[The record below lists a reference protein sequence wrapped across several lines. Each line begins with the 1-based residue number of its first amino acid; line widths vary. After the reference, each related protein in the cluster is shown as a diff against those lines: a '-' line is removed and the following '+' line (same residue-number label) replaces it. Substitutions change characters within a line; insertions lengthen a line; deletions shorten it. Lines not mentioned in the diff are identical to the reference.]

1 MRLLS
6 SFLALTLSTSAV
18 LAADTG
24 RLSPGHPAG
33 VKRAQAENNTPL
45 YVLAGTAVLA
55 GIAVGISNHDNGAP
69 AGVSGGTITAT
80 TTSGTTV

>member
-6 SFLALTLSTSAV
+6 SLLALTLSTTAV
-18 LAADTG
+18 LAGEVAP
-24 RLSPGHPAG
+24 LSPGHPAG

-55 GIAVGISNHDNGAP
+55 GIAVGISNHNNGAGGFTP
-69 AGVSGGTITAT
+69 SGTIVPT
-80 TTSGTTV
+80 TTSTTP

>member
-1 MRLLS
+1 MRLVS

-18 LAADTG
+18 LAADLG

-55 GIAVGISNHDNGAP
+55 GIAIGISNHNNGAP
-69 AGVSGGTITAT
+69 AFNPSGTIVPT
-80 TTSGTTV
+80 TTNATP

>member
-18 LAADTG
+18 LAADAG

-33 VKRAQAENNTPL
+33 VKRAQQEDNTRL
-45 YVLAGTAVLA
+45 YVLGGAAILA
-55 GIAVGISNHDNGAP
+55 GIAVAISNHDNGAP
-69 AGVSGGTITAT
+69 PASNGTVTAST
-80 TTSGTTV
+80 GTSV